1 MKTTDIFSVDRSA
14 KRLNESLGKTFGKKL
29 NLESFDLPKLEDAR
43 NRLRT
48 QLSQTRNQ
56 SGFNENLES
65 DAYTKAQWMLD
76 AINAEIANREST
88 VEPEMEEGF
97 DPDEY
102 EKEIEYEFAGDD
114 GEPGYG
120 HIQYTVKVDKEQNK
134 VMVDPASLKATC
146 NGDGNNKLNDE
157 WCTQMVQPGG
167 SEHEEALQAAQEE
180 AEDEWNSRDADV
192 PMESIQGEEMTKVTE
207 GEVQQA
213 SAIVT
218 AKTMVDTIGRWIQDL
233 SDMENETLLQL
244 GDSIRDEMGAEQAKA
259 FVSTSAP
266 AIQQALENLKQTR
279 ETLATNVR
287 TLTGEEAP
295 ADMLGAE
302 PEAEVDA
309 VEPDAMN
316 TEPEAE
322 VEPADEFATAEPATG
337 GAETAGR
344 EKRESIE
351 RDGDLLK
358 ILAG

>member
-29 NLESFDLPKLEDAR
+29 NLEAFDLPKLEDAR
-43 NRLRT
+43 NKLRT
-48 QLSQTRNQ
+48 QISQTRNQ

-65 DAYTKAQWMLD
+65 DAFTKAQWMLD
-76 AINAEIANREST
+76 AINAEISDREST
-88 VEPEMEEGF
+88 VEIPTEEGF
-97 DPDEY
+97 DPESY
-102 EKEIEYEFAGDD
+102 EKEIEYEFTGDD

-120 HIQYTVKVDKEQNK
+120 HIQYTVLVDKEQNK
-134 VMVDPASLKATC
+134 VMVDPKSLKATC

-157 WCTQMVQPGG
+157 WCTDMVQPGG

-180 AEDEWNSRDADV
+180 AEAEWSARDADV
-192 PMESIQGEEMTKVTE
+192 PAESIQGEEMTKVTE

-244 GDSIRDEMGAEQAKA
+244 GDSIRDEMGAEQSKA
-259 FVSTSAP
+259 FVSSSAP

-295 ADMLGAE
+295 TDMLGAE
-302 PEAEVDA
+302 PEADMDTA
-309 VEPDAMN
+309 EPDAMN
-316 TEPEAE
+316 IEPEE
-322 VEPADEFATAEPATG
+322 PVGEPADEFDAAEPAVGPNTD
-337 GAETAGR
+337 GR

-351 RDGDLLK
+351 RDGNLLK

>member
-29 NLESFDLPKLEDAR
+29 NLEAFDLPKLEDAR
-43 NRLRT
+43 NKLRT
-48 QLSQTRNQ
+48 QISQTRNQ

-65 DAYTKAQWMLD
+65 DAFTKAQWMLD
-76 AINAEIANREST
+76 AINAEIADREST
-88 VEPEMEEGF
+88 VEIPTEEGF
-97 DPDEY
+97 DPDSY
-102 EKEIEYEFAGDD
+102 EQEIEYEFAGDD

-120 HIQYTVKVDKEQNK
+120 HIQYTVLVDKEQNK
-134 VMVDPASLKATC
+134 VMVDPKSLKATC

-157 WCTQMVQPGG
+157 WCTDMVQPGG

-180 AEDEWNSRDADV
+180 AEAEWSARDADV
-192 PMESIQGEEMTKVTE
+192 PAESIQGEEMTKVTE

-244 GDSIRDEMGAEQAKA
+244 GDSIRDEMGAEQSKA
-259 FVSTSAP
+259 FVSSSAP

-295 ADMLGAE
+295 TDMLGAE

-316 TEPEAE
+316 AEPEE
-322 VEPADEFATAEPATG
+322 PVGEPADEFDAAEPAVGPNTD
-337 GAETAGR
+337 GR

-351 RDGDLLK
+351 RDGNLLK

>member
-29 NLESFDLPKLEDAR
+29 NLEAFDLPKLEDAR
-43 NRLRT
+43 NKLRT

-56 SGFNENLES
+56 SGFNENLE
-65 DAYTKAQWMLD
+65 DEAYAKAQFMLD
-76 AINAEIANREST
+76 ALNAEIMDREAKA
-88 VEPEMEEGF
+88 VPAEEGF
-97 DPDEY
+97 DPEHY

-120 HIQYTVKVDKEQNK
+120 HIQYMVHVVDGKP
-134 VMVDPASLKATC
+134 MVDPKSLKATC

-157 WCTQMVQPGG
+157 WCTDMVQPGG

-180 AEDEWNSRDADV
+180 AEDEWNARDADV

-244 GDSIRDEMGAEQAKA
+244 GDSIRDEMGAEQSKT
-259 FVSTSAP
+259 FVSNSAP

-295 ADMLGAE
+295 TDMLGAE
-302 PEAEVDA
+302 PEADMDTA
-309 VEPDAMN
+309 EPDAMN
-316 TEPEAE
+316 SPEEPEE
-322 VEPADEFATAEPATG
+322 PVGEPADEFDTAEPAVGPNTD
-337 GAETAGR
+337 GR

-351 RDGDLLK
+351 RSGDLLK